1 MASPL
6 PLEPGSWYHI
16 FNRGNNGEDL
26 FREERNYE
34 YFLRLYAFHMQP
46 VTQTYAFCLLR
57 NHFHV
62 AIQVRR
68 STPDIN
74 VPQARTHLP
83 PASQAFASFFN
94 AYVKGFNK
102 TYTRTGG
109 LFENPYR
116 RIRIHSRAHLSTVIA
131 YIHRNPQKHGFINDF
146 RDWKWSSY
154 STLLARTETWLA
166 RDEALAL
173 FPDTGAFAAAHAVNR
188 GDIVLSEQD
197 FE

>member
-1 MASPL
+1 MASPS

-16 FNRGNNGEDL
+16 FNRGINGEDL

-46 VTQTYAFCLLR
+46 VVKTYAFCLLR

-62 AIQVRR
+62 AIQVRGPLTGP
-68 STPDIN
+68 SAVAEP
-74 VPQARTHLP
+74 THLP

-116 RIRIHSRAHLSTVIA
+116 RVRIHSRAHLSTVIT
-131 YIHRNPQKHGFINDF
+131 YIHRNPQKHGFVNDF
-146 RDWKWSSY
+146 RDWKWSSF

-173 FPDTGAFAAAHAVNR
+173 FPDTGAFADAHVASR
-188 GDIVLSEQD
+188 GDIALSEQD